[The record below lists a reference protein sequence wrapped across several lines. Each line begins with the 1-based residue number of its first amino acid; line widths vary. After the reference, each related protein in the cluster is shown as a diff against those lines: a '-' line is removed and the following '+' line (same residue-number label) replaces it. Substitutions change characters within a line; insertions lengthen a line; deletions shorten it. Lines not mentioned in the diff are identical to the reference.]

1 MELQLRALKQT
12 YGRTKLRSRTSE
24 HAYIELHWSLLG
36 LTMLQLLAVKE
47 QSRAGEPAAKTS
59 SAAVLRVIRSMIAE
73 QSATRPQSAALGQR
87 LRQATTDAYHGR
99 ARKKVAP
106 IHVEKRNHAQAAH
119 LSRTPPQSTKRPCK
133 RWETTNGR
141 HKMLNGVG

>member
-1 MELQLRALKQT
+1 VELQLRALKQT

-73 QSATRPQSAALGQR
+73 QSATRPPSAALGQR
-87 LRQATTDAYHGR
+87 LRQATTDAYQR
-99 ARKKVAP
+99 QSKK
-106 IHVEKRNHAQAAH
+106 K
-119 LSRTPPQSTKRPCK
+119 SRTYPRRKEEPCTGRPLIANATAK
-133 RWETTNGR
+133 HKET
-141 HKMLNGVG
+141 L